1 MNNIKV
7 LVAVLV
13 SSDLPR
19 AIRCIKSCQSQIDH
33 NLDYEVCVVINTLNE
48 EFKRE
53 MLDYCNWEG
62 INIKL
67 TKSDGTPSTGKNS
80 VFEVFDDKKEFTHL
94 VQIDGD
100 DFLYPTFIKHIE
112 RHLKKYP
119 LTDVLGILPCDSIY
133 VNHEPGFYN
142 LENGLYAGLWGTNYC
157 SWDFWISFDT
167 DTIFTEH
174 NKGNVSRLTLFSRKI
189 PNKFFYDPEQLIGED
204 YKIHFDFLFAH
215 QRDEISYWFTTAS
228 DIWVRDTTSVGIQK
242 QVSNTTVDGQ
252 PFIRNNEYYQ
262 EMLKKYILD
271 KNGEFRSGSGEI
283 PIDFA
288 PMYMNIED
296 KLKYLN
302 EIL

>member
-48 EFKRE
+48 EFKKE

-80 VFEVFDDKKEFTHL
+80 VFEVFDNKKEFTHL

-100 DFLYPTFIKHIE
+100 DFLYPTFLRHIE

-142 LENGLYAGLWGTNYC
+142 LDNGFYAGLWGTNYS
-157 SWDFWISFDT
+157 SWAWWIPFDT
-167 DTIFTEH
+167 DTIFTDDT
-174 NKGNVSRLTLFSRKI
+174 KGNLSRLMLYSRKI
-189 PNKFFYDPEQLIGED
+189 PNNFFYDPEQLIGED
-204 YKIHFDFLFAH
+204 YKIHFDLLFAH
-215 QRDEISYWFTTAS
+215 QRDEISFWFTSAS
-228 DIWVRDTTSVGIQK
+228 DTWVRDTTSVGIQK
-242 QVSNTTVDGQ
+242 QESKLTIDGK
-252 PFIRNNEYYQ
+252 PFIKKNEHYQ
-262 EMLKKYILD
+262 EMLKKYILE

-288 PMYMNIED
+288 PMYMNVED